1 MATVPYDLTG
11 AVDRFTPREL
21 ELYRALVGDKHS
33 SATGLDTVYRC
44 RKCGLKGRPRKFY
57 RLNNSTALCP
67 RCKEYGTLQKTTY
80 APDLTKMK
88 SNTVDVRPQ
97 TLKLLRFLRDAVP
110 QNDLTLFSVDFLT
123 TTCRLFGFDGG
134 LIDELLAHGILKRT
148 FSEKEEVPNMM
159 ALTWAAQGTCD
170 QAFDMLVVGRRR
182 LEDEREK
189 SKLQRPATLADVHA
203 IFQTRIRESG
213 LTDTLAE
220 ITRDIQSR
228 EKDVAQ
234 RQQLIASLENMRRQ
248 SLELANV
255 VKTEAEKTANAATAI
270 RGIQQSL
277 EDLYKKVGNVESAVK
292 AITSTPLGAL
302 GKDVE
307 EFMDMVTNDLH
318 GNSVHLK
325 NVEDNVR
332 MLMAS
337 FQQQYK
343 EAPVKNTA
351 LARKLAV
358 GFVGPHERDWSHITS
373 GLDANII
380 PTRLGFAGEHMP
392 AKHGFDYV
400 LIAKGCTPCLPQFR
414 DIYGDHA
421 IVVPSNGVSRMVA
434 TANALT

>member
-1 MATVPYDLTG
+1 MSTLPFHTDAASKWKDHELASYTRLVCRDPDESGIEFYHQC
-11 AVDRFTPREL
+11 DR
-21 ELYRALVGDKHS
+21 
-33 SATGLDTVYRC
+33 
-44 RKCGLKGRPRKFY
+44 CGLKGRPNKFRKY
-57 RLNNSTALCP
+57 GRQTRVCP
-67 RCKEYGTLQKTTY
+67 RCCESEGVQTRAKSLPIVKMNT
-80 APDLTKMK
+80 PLT
-88 SNTVDVRPQ
+88 DVRPQ
-97 TLKLLRFLRDAVP
+97 TLKLLRFLKDAIP
-110 QNDLTLFSVDFLT
+110 PNEATLFTKEFLAAT
-123 TTCRLFGFDGG
+123 SRLFGFDLFLVEE
-134 LIDELLAHGILKRT
+134 LIAHGVLKKT
-148 FSEKEEVPNMM
+148 EPETGGQP
-159 ALTWAAQGTCD
+159 GTMLLHWIAKGSCD
-170 QAFDMLVVGRRR
+170 EAFDMLVVGRRR

-203 IFQTRIRESG
+203 IFQTRIRETG
-213 LTDTLAE
+213 LTETLTE
-220 ITRDIQSR
+220 IARDIQSR
-228 EKDVAQ
+228 EKEIAQ
-234 RQQLIASLENMRRQ
+234 RQQLVASLESMRRQ
-248 SLELANV
+248 SLELATV
-255 VKTEAEKTANAATAI
+255 VKSEAEKTATAATAI

-337 FQQQYK
+337 FQQQYR

-380 PTRLGFAGEHMP
+380 PTRIGFTGDQLA

-414 DIYGDHA
+414 DIYGERA

-434 TANALT
+434 TANALV